1 MLPRDA
7 SQAIETVFPV
17 LARLEPSARERFRDN
32 AEPLAVGAGEVLFDV
47 GDGCD
52 GFGMIAAGTIRVSA
66 QSRGGRELVLYRVY
80 PGQSCTVTASC
91 LLSGTPYPARGIV
104 EDPIV
109 GIVLPRTT
117 FRSLVGSSE
126 PFRDFVISIL
136 TSRIDH
142 LMEVVC
148 EVAFHK
154 LDLRLASRL
163 LELGPT
169 IEMTHQQ
176 LADEI
181 GSTREMVSRILE
193 SFADRGWVDLGRK
206 RIDILDIGSLR
217 AEVERR

>member
-1 MLPRDA
+1 MIPVA
-7 SQAIETVFPV
+7 AYPAIEKAFPV
-17 LARLEPSARERFRDN
+17 LAQLQPAARDRLRHD
-32 AEPLAVGAGEVLFDV
+32 AEPLAVPAGEVLFDV
-47 GDGCD
+47 GDGCE
-52 GFGMIAAGTIRVSA
+52 GFGMIVTGTIRVSS

-91 LLSGTPYPARGIV
+91 LLSGSPYPARGTV
-104 EDPIV
+104 EDSIV
-109 GIVLPRTT
+109 GAALPRAT

-136 TSRIDH
+136 TSRINH
-142 LMEVVC
+142 LMELIC

-206 RIDILDIGSLR
+206 RIDILDAGSLR
-217 AEVERR
+217 AEVQGR

>member
-1 MLPRDA
+1 MLPGNA
-7 SQAIETVFPV
+7 YHAVETIFPF
-17 LARLEPSARERFRDN
+17 LGRLQPAARERLRRD
-32 AEPLAVGAGEVLFDV
+32 AEPLAVQAGQVLFDV
-47 GDGCD
+47 GDGCE
-52 GFGMIAAGTIRVSA
+52 GFGMIVAGTIRVSA
-66 QSRGGRELVLYRVY
+66 QSRMGRELVLYRVY

-91 LLSGTPYPARGIV
+91 LLSDSPYPARGTV
-104 EDPIV
+104 EDAIA
-109 GIVLPRTT
+109 GIVLPRAS
-117 FRSLVGSSE
+117 FRSLVDSSE
-126 PFRDFVISIL
+126 TFRDFVISIL

-142 LMEVVC
+142 LMEVIC

-163 LELGPT
+163 LDLGPT

-206 RIDILDIGSLR
+206 RIEILEPGSLR
-217 AEVERR
+217 AEVDGR